1 MFRRLRRKLFRFVA
15 VTGAGAAAAYF
26 FDPETGRARR
36 AQTRD
41 RAQAFLRRRQAQAE
55 RQARH
60 ATNVAAGRA
69 AEAQGAGVPRPAD
82 DVEVVRA
89 VKQALAAV
97 DVETSD
103 VTVESVDR
111 VVTLRG
117 QVPSRKALQT
127 IEQTVS
133 ATPGVF
139 EVQSYLHTPGT
150 PAPNKA
156 ASLRA
161 S

>member
-1 MFRRLRRKLFRFVA
+1 MFRKLRRKVLRMA
-15 VTGAGAAAAYF
+15 VVSGAGAAAAYF
-26 FDPETGRARR
+26 FDPQSGRARR

-41 RAQAFLRRRQAQAE
+41 QAQAMLRRREADAE

-60 ATNVAAGRA
+60 EANVAAGQA
-69 AEAQGAGVPRPAD
+69 AEAQGAGVPRPVD
-82 DVEVVRA
+82 DVEVVQL
-89 VKQALAAV
+89 VKQTLAGV
-97 DVETSD
+97 DAETTD

-117 QVPSRKALQT
+117 QVPSREAREAVEKA
-127 IEQTVS
+127 VS
-133 ATPGVF
+133 ETPGVV
-139 EVQSYLHTPGT
+139 EVQSFLHTPGT

>member
-1 MFRRLRRKLFRFVA
+1 MFRKLRRKVFRVA
-15 VTGAGAAAAYF
+15 AVSGAGAAAAYF

-41 RAQAFLRRRQAQAE
+41 QAQAFLRRRREDAE
-55 RQARH
+55 RLARH
-60 ATNVAAGRA
+60 EANVAAGEA
-69 AEAQGAGVPRPAD
+69 AEAQGAGITRPTD
-82 DVEVVRA
+82 DVDVVQA
-89 VKQALAAV
+89 VKQTLSSV
-97 DVETSD
+97 DAESTD

-117 QVPSRKALQT
+117 QVPSREAREQ
-127 IEQTVS
+127 IENAVS
-133 ATPGVF
+133 QTPGVI
-139 EVQSYLHTPGT
+139 EVQSFLHTPGT

>member
-1 MFRRLRRKLFRFVA
+1 MFRKLRNRILRLAFVS
-15 VTGAGAAAAYF
+15 GAGAAAAYF
-26 FDPETGRARR
+26 FDPDQGRARR
-36 AQTRD
+36 AKARD
-41 RAQAFLRRRQAQAE
+41 QAQAKLRRRQEEAE
-55 RQARH
+55 GLARH
-60 ATNVAAGRA
+60 EANVAAGRA
-69 AEAQGAGVPRPAD
+69 AEAQGAGVPRPTD
-82 DVEVVRA
+82 DVDVVQV
-89 VKQALAAV
+89 VKQTLSGV
-97 DVETSD
+97 DAETTD

-117 QVPSRKALQT
+117 QVPSREDREK
-127 IEQTVS
+127 IEQAVS
-133 ATPGVF
+133 AAPGVI

>member
-1 MFRRLRRKLFRFVA
+1 MFRRLRRRLFRIALVS
-15 VTGAGAAAAYF
+15 GAGAATAYF
-26 FDPETGRARR
+26 FDPDRGAGRR

-41 RAQAFLRRRQAQAE
+41 KAQSFLRRKEAEADRKAQHEA
-55 RQARH
+55 
-60 ATNVAAGRA
+60 NVAVGQMV
-69 AEAQGAGVPRPAD
+69 EARGGGVPHPVD

-89 VKQALAAV
+89 VEQVLATVDAETKDVTIEAV
-97 DVETSD
+97 DH
-103 VTVESVDR
+103 

-117 QVPSRKALQT
+117 QLPSRDALRAVEEAAQT
-127 IEQTVS
+127 
-133 ATPGVF
+133 APGVL
-139 EVQSYLHTPGT
+139 EVQSFLHTPGT